1 MDNENVNKDGEGNEG
16 DREGERQKDVKRK
29 SERER
34 ERERERKRQQ
44 LSERFKNSKFYKH
57 YFTHDKKHLE
67 KISGQTGTTQRW
79 LVSVLSS
86 FTFQDLMCFLN
97 VEIRAFLFISA
108 EAEGSVEITC
118 IVSKARLE

>member
-1 MDNENVNKDGEGNEG
+1 MRTLIKMGRGMRETERGGETKG
-16 DREGERQKDVKRK
+16 REEKERK
-29 SERER
+29 R
-34 ERERERKRQQ
+34 ERERERKRERQQ

-118 IVSKARLE
+118 IVSKVRLE